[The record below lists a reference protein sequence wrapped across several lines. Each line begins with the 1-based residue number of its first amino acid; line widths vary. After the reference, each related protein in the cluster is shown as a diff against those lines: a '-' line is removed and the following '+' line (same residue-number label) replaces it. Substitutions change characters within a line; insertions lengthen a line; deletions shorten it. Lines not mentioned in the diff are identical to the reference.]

1 MEPRFVRRLT
11 AEYKRMVE
19 NEKCPYTV
27 ELKNGNMRD
36 WIVTIPGPADTAYEG
51 LDLKLSISI
60 PVSLV
65 GNVDV

>member
-11 AEYKRMVE
+11 AEYKRMVD

-27 ELKNGNMRD
+27 ELKDGNLRD
-36 WIVTIPGPADTAYEG
+36 WIVTIPG
-51 LDLKLSISI
+51 LNLKLSIAI
-60 PVSLV
+60 PVLLF

>member
-1 MEPRFVRRLT
+1 
-11 AEYKRMVE
+11 MVD

-27 ELKNGNMRD
+27 ELKDGNLRD

-51 LDLKLSISI
+51 LNLKLSIAI
-60 PVSLV
+60 PVLLF